1 MKFTPKTFSKTS
13 FTVPKSSWENHSQPS
28 IQPTNTTSEETS
40 ISEKSLNPNIFSVVA
55 LVTWVDAA
63 SHGGPGWVELIDAH
77 EFAQASSPLMKTIG
91 YVLYYD
97 PEPDGWIS
105 MTDTLGDEEC
115 SNIHKIP
122 SCMIRSMEM
131 LPCNKLM

>member
-1 MKFTPKTFSKTS
+1 M
-13 FTVPKSSWENHSQPS
+13 
-28 IQPTNTTSEETS
+28 SEETLT
-40 ISEKSLNPNIFSVVA
+40 SEKSLNPNIFSVDEPVVA
-55 LVTWVDAA
+55 FVTWVDAA
-63 SHGGPGWVELIDAH
+63 SHGGPGWVDILDAH
-77 EFAQASSPLMKTIG
+77 EFAQTSSPLMKTIG

-115 SNIHKIP
+115 SSIHKIP
-122 SCMIRSMEM
+122 SCMIRSMEI